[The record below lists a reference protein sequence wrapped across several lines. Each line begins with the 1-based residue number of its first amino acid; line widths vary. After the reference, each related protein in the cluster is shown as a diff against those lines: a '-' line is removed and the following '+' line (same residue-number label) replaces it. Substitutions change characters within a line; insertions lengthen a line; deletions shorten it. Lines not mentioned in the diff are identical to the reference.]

1 VTQSRTKKKTTRKW
15 KSASSCPP
23 KNKARALEW
32 KINAALKA
40 SKPARAQSE
49 FGKLR
54 EKFNLP
60 LDYRK
65 RTTHGRQVGRGWFSQ
80 HLRDTAFRLY
90 MTGWDISRIAKAVIC
105 KPETVANWR
114 RLDRWVERRK
124 KIHQR
129 DETERI
135 RYDGIL
141 QTTQAYFEMLHAPRE
156 KSGARYGIHGHNT
169 ERRKP
174 NPSKPNRPPNNHT
187 RRNSDYTNP
196 PLNTHPKPPATPST
210 QKGFVTV
217 TGPDGVKSHPAE
229 KFTRR
234 SQYDEE

>member
-1 VTQSRTKKKTTRKW
+1 VTQKKTMSRTKRKL

-23 KNKARALEW
+23 KNKARALAW

-40 SKPARAQSE
+40 SKPRAQSE
-49 FGKLR
+49 DGKLR

-65 RTTHGRQVGRGWFSQ
+65 RTTHGRQTNRGWFSQ
-80 HLRDTAFRLY
+80 HLRDAAFRLY
-90 MTGWDISRIAKAVIC
+90 MTGWDISRIAAAVIC

-124 KIHQR
+124 KINQR
-129 DETERI
+129 DETERS

-141 QTTQAYFEMLHAPRE
+141 QTTQSFFEMLNAPRE
-156 KSGARYGIHGHNT
+156 KSRAYFGIYGHNT
-169 ERRKP
+169 ERRKS
-174 NPSKPNRPPNNHT
+174 NSAKSDWAPNNHS

-196 PLNTHPKPPATPST
+196 PLNTDPKPPATPST
-210 QKGFVTV
+210 QKVVIV
-217 TGPDGVKSHPAE
+217 TGPDGVKIHPAE

-234 SQYDEE
+234 SQYDE